1 MVVQC
6 FLAGMPALGWRLTTG
21 PGRRRHSL
29 LPGDSQVLDMVPDN
43 PGTWLYHCHVRAPA
57 LARRPP
63 YLRRPCIV
71 PAGHACLHLCGMA
84 GPAALESQAAARWV
98 VLCFLF

>member
-1 MVVQC
+1 
-6 FLAGMPALGWRLTTG
+6 MPALGSRLTAG

-57 LARRPP
+57 VARCLPAAR
-63 YLRRPCIV
+63 LRRPCIA
-71 PAGHACLHLCGMA
+71 PASHACLNLCGMA
-84 GPAALESQAAARWV
+84 GPAALQGQAELSWV
-98 VLCFLF
+98 ALRTLL